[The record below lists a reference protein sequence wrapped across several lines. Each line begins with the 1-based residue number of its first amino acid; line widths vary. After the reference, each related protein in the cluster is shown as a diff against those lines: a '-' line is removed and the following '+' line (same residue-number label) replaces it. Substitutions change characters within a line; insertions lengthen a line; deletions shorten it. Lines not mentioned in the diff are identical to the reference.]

1 MRRPLIPCLLLA
13 LAAGGCI
20 SPSRELTIG
29 QDPAT
34 KLLTIHAANS
44 FMGGPVEGDVEF
56 KAPDGTYFKGH
67 FGANADL
74 DPAVEA
80 RLAQEANLRDLLARL
95 EALARLAAAA
105 YGAPIPAAPAP
116 SSPAPAAS
124 QPAR

>member
-20 SPSRELTIG
+20 SPTRELTIG
-29 QDPAT
+29 QNPDT
-34 KLLTIHAANS
+34 GLLEIHAANS
-44 FMGGPVEGDVEF
+44 WFGGPVEGDVEF

-105 YGAPIPAAPAP
+105 YGAPIPGAPPVA
-116 SSPAPAAS
+116 APAAS